1 MVEAVSA
8 FRIWCERDL
17 PAAYAGLL
25 DGSAVLVG
33 SGASEAHAHGSIA
46 DAQAI
51 IASSRVR
58 YDAELMDAI
67 PSLQVISRT
76 GIGLDNV
83 SLPEASGRGIA
94 VCHVPGG
101 PTISTA
107 EHAISLLLAVAKALP
122 RTTEA
127 MRSGRGDHFNDYT
140 GVELNGLRLGIVG
153 LGQIGRRVA
162 VVARA
167 LEMEVAAY
175 DPFVDPE
182 VARSVG
188 AELEPDLGLLLAGA
202 DAVSLHVPLTEN
214 TRGLLDAKRIAQM
227 KQGAILVNTARGGLV
242 DEGALLAALEGGH
255 LRGAGLDVFDPEPP
269 ESTNPLLRR
278 SDVIATPHIAG
289 ATGASRDRLWRAAI
303 AQALQ
308 VLRGER
314 PAGLANPEVWPPGG
328 DA

>member
-17 PAAYAGLL
+17 PAAYTGLL
-25 DGSAVLVG
+25 DSSAVLVG
-33 SGASEAHAHGSIA
+33 SGASEAHAQGSIA
-46 DAQAI
+46 GAQAI
-51 IASSRVR
+51 IASARVR

-76 GIGLDNV
+76 GIGLDNI
-83 SLPEASGRGIA
+83 SIPEASARGVA

-107 EHAISLLLAVAKALP
+107 EHTIALLFAVAKDLP

-127 MRSGRGDHFNDYT
+127 LRAGRGDYFNDYA

-175 DPFVDPE
+175 DPFVDAE

-188 AELEPDLGLLLAGA
+188 AELEPDLGRLLAGA
-202 DAVSLHVPLTEN
+202 DAVSLHVPLTER
-214 TRGLLDAKRIAQM
+214 TRGLLDAERIAQM

-269 ESTNPLLRR
+269 EPTNPLLGR

-328 DA
+328 GA